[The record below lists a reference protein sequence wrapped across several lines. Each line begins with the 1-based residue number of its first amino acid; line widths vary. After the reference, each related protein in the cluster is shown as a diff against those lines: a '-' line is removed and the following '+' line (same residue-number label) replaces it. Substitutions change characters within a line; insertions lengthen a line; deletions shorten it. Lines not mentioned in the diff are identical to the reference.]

1 MDTAITILLRVGVVL
16 SVTIIIAGTAITF
29 VHHSDY
35 FSSSPGATHFPN
47 TISEV
52 VMGVR
57 GGSGPAI
64 MMAGLLVLIAVSGYA
79 YLQNRARQQAEANC
93 STNFRDTTPASS
105 FERRFYP
112 RASAF
117 LNPIA
122 SNLKEPS

>member
-1 MDTAITILLRVGVVL
+1 MKSWMDTAITILLRVGVVL

-64 MMAGLLVLIAVSGYA
+64 MMAGLLVLIATPVARVALSIVIFVIERDRIYA
-79 YLQNRARQQAEANC
+79 AI
-93 STNFRDTTPASS
+93 TTGVFIILMIA
-105 FERRFYP
+105 FAVG
-112 RASAF
+112 RASA
-117 LNPIA
+117 
-122 SNLKEPS
+122 